1 MGSAPALAQPGAGRF
16 RIYVHAPPGF
26 KYNRSTMALTS
37 DLFIDTEIA
46 QTGHVHWGDLDV
58 VEAEKRLLAVALLD
72 PRNTHFLLLSESCIP
87 IRSFDYAYDYL
98 LGAETSFVDSYID
111 YGPHGAG
118 RYHEGDMLPEVRKS
132 DWRKGSQ
139 VPTQGCAHLTCTH
152 VDSDTSAAAAQ
163 WFALQRR
170 HAKAVVADRRICTK
184 FRWDCKN
191 HPSYHCYADEHYIQ
205 TFLHMTAAAQ
215 ISNFSVTFA
224 DWSARSWHPKS
235 FAPEDCTE
243 ESVQQLQ
250 GLTFADR
257 PHTAKIDLGTL
268 TWTDPPLEELLA
280 KLEGKGCEC
289 RHNSAEAP
297 CFLFARKFTG
307 ACLDALLQLPAEVL
321 GY

>member
-1 MGSAPALAQPGAGRF
+1 M
-16 RIYVHAPPGF
+16 
-26 KYNRSTMALTS
+26 YNRSTMALTS

-46 QTGHVHWGDLDV
+46 QTGQVHWGDLDV
-58 VEAEKRLLAVALLD
+58 VEAELRLLAVALLD

-87 IRSFDYAYDYL
+87 IRGFDYAYDYL

-118 RYHEGDMLPEVRKS
+118 RYHERDMLPEVRKS
-132 DWRKGSQ
+132 DWRKGS
-139 VPTQGCAHLTCTH
+139 
-152 VDSDTSAAAAQ
+152 Q

-170 HAKAVVADRRICTK
+170 HAKAVVADRKIFSK

-205 TFLHMTAAAQ
+205 TFLHMTAAAE

-235 FAPEDCTE
+235 FALEDCTE
-243 ESVQQLQ
+243 ETVQNLQ

-289 RHNSAEAP
+289 RHNGAEAP